1 MTLEEKIRKDLY
13 QAIKQQDKV
22 RISTLRLLLSEIKNA
37 EIAQGKP
44 IDDSKGIDIL
54 GKEARQRRESI
65 DAFKKGNR
73 SDLVAQEE
81 SELAIILEYLPKQMS
96 REEIITAARQAIDI
110 VGAKGEKDKGRGRVM
125 SQLMPQLKGKAGGKE
140 VGEIVSELLAQG

>member
-13 QAIKQQDKV
+13 PAIKQQDKV

-44 IDDSKGIDIL
+44 IDDNKVIDII
-54 GKEARQRRESI
+54 GKGARQRRESI
-65 DAFKKGNR
+65 DAFKQGNR

-110 VGAKGEKDKGRGRVM
+110 VGAKGEKDKGRVM